1 MSLFSLMAKRLLLSL
16 YLLPFYIWSYVC
28 KLSSQ
33 TLELSL
39 SSSSLRPS
47 LNPQCVKSSL
57 SSENVPSI
65 LSHSQMLP
73 IHSWATDYSEGR
85 SAFAVLISFSLMPQ
99 LIMLWFW
106 VSNPLKPPSGPIN
119 EFWIAK
125 SCSCSLAYT
134 LPKVT
139 LLFTFKTL
147 SFPVCYITAILLLL
161 LLYLFYHL
169 LSESFLFHSH
179 IVFFNLYLLSIE
191 LFPFKS
197 LQILPHF
204 LPRLPKLVS
213 VTQT

>member
-1 MSLFSLMAKRLLLSL
+1 MCSCLPCSILTTFPIYSHSLSSSDRWRVRPNMSLFSLMAKRLLLSL

-47 LNPQCVKSSL
+47 LNPQNVKSSL

-85 SAFAVLISFSLMPQ
+85 SAFTVLTSFSFMPQ
-99 LIMLWFW
+99 LIMFWFW
-106 VSNPLKPPSGPIN
+106 VSNPLKPPSEPIN
-119 EFWIAK
+119 EFWIVK

-139 LLFTFKTL
+139 LLFTFNSFL
-147 SFPVCYITAILLLL
+147 PCVLYYSYSSAFVALPLLSPSLRIFSVSFPHSLL
-161 LLYLFYHL
+161 
-169 LSESFLFHSH
+169 
-179 IVFFNLYLLSIE
+179 
-191 LFPFKS
+191 
-197 LQILPHF
+197 
-204 LPRLPKLVS
+204 
-213 VTQT
+213 